1 MHTKL
6 FDINTE
12 TGTRKMWHY
21 DAEKDEATI
30 ETIIDATQIVSD
42 NKDRFNSFDEKA
54 NWKGDMHHIASIPMA
69 LFYQMKAEG
78 KLEDQAYMK
87 RWLNDPDN
95 RAFRTRP
102 GEV

>member
-6 FDINTE
+6 FDINPV

-30 ETIIDATQIVSD
+30 ETIIDASQIVSD
-42 NKDRFNSFDEKA
+42 NKERFNSFDEKA
-54 NWKGDMHHIASIPMA
+54 NWKGDMHHVASIPMA

-78 KLEDQAYMK
+78 KLDDEAYMK